1 MRKWG
6 WLIALLAAWPG
17 AADELKAPVTGAMI
31 FKNGVSA
38 VERTIEPGNRTQFDL
53 ACDLVPL
60 QGSLWFFGPVE
71 SVVRMNVRKNIPGT
85 YPLTNITKTF
95 AGKQVTVVLAASGN
109 TPVRELTGIVWEP
122 PKPKTEKEEEP
133 TVRSPVMHED
143 TVWLQQS
150 EQGKTRF
157 EMIPRHQIIAVRCAE
172 TPKAAPLP
180 ERFDRRPIWRFTL
193 SKSARKPIRVE
204 YLTEGLAWQSAYR
217 IELKK
222 DHKMILSQDA
232 EIINNLADLK
242 DITLYLASGF
252 ANFVNKGTRSP
263 MSMIQPSEPGST
275 PVDPPRVFSN
285 QFMNQAPAQSKNFY
299 QARRSNMQFEMAADS
314 ASFGG
319 AETGESEDIS
329 LLTLK
334 NFTLKKGE
342 VCHRVLNSAETT
354 YERLVHWKISPR
366 RHPENGR
373 QMGHPESVPM
383 DALRFTNP
391 FPTPI
396 TTSPLEILDGG
407 VVLAQVKIPWVN
419 PKQSETV
426 DITKALSL
434 TGKVVEYEVAPQSTE
449 RAEQFF
455 YSIERNRGG
464 KTVVGW
470 IAGSRYRVTD
480 VQGEIRLKNYR
491 KLPAR
496 MLIELDYSGALVS
509 ADDKPAETMLDRTG
523 SVNPRARL
531 TWDIK
536 LDAGAEKIIKYRYNL
551 FVSY

>member
-1 MRKWG
+1 MSKWG
-6 WLIALLAAWPG
+6 WIIILLTAWPG
-17 AADELKAPVTGAMI
+17 SADELKAPVTGAMI

-38 VERTIEPGNRTQFDL
+38 VERTIETGKRTQFDL

-71 SVVRMNVRKNIPGT
+71 SVVRMNVRKTVPGT

-95 AGKQVTVVLAASGN
+95 AGKQVTLVLAASGN
-109 TPVRELTGIVWEP
+109 TPVRELSGIVWDP
-122 PKPKTEKEEEP
+122 PKPKTEKEKEGHSVP
-133 TVRSPVMHED
+133 PPAIHED

-157 EMIPRHQIIAVRCAE
+157 EMIPRHQIIGVRCAE

-180 ERFDRRPIWRFTL
+180 ESFDRRPIWRFTL
-193 SKSARKPIRVE
+193 SGSSRKPIRVE

-222 DHKMILSQDA
+222 DHKMLLSQDA
-232 EIINNLADLK
+232 EIINNLDDLK
-242 DITLYLASGF
+242 NITLYLASGF

-263 MSMIQPSEPGST
+263 MSMIQPTEPGVQ
-275 PVDPPRVFSN
+275 PIPQPRVFSN
-285 QFMNQAPAQSKNFY
+285 QFMNQAPAQNYYRAK
-299 QARRSNMQFEMAADS
+299 ANMQYEMAADS

-334 NFTLKKGE
+334 NVTLKKGE

-354 YERLVHWKISPR
+354 YERLVHWKIRPR

-373 QMGHPESVPM
+373 QMGYPESVPM

-407 VVLAQVKIPWVN
+407 VVLAQVKIPWMN

-509 ADDKPAETMLDRTG
+509 ADDKPVETMLDRTG

-551 FVSY
+551 FVNN